1 MQFKRLPFWLFFLV
15 IFLTA
20 CVPLKSRV
28 HYEPVDYHDLRRED
42 LIAKLNALQTRLE
55 NTEKSRRKCSQA
67 YTALERRLEELQ
79 EENRR
84 DALRI
89 EALESEL
96 AEINFAFE
104 ILRSEKQQAG
114 QQE

>member
-1 MQFKRLPFWLFFLV
+1 MQFKRLLFWPFFLV

-20 CVPLKSRV
+20 CVPLKDRV
-28 HYEPVDYHDLRRED
+28 RYDPVDYHDLRRED
-42 LIAKLNALQTRLE
+42 LIAKLDALQTRLE

-67 YTALERRLEELQ
+67 YFALERRLQELQ
-79 EENRR
+79 AKNHR

-104 ILRSEKQQAG
+104 ILRSEKRKERQP
-114 QQE
+114 E